1 MKLVVSLAI
10 FLAVNVLN
18 AQVNSLNLLYNS
30 VPGIGCHSNMSV
42 CLTTGALA
50 ESGAQ
55 IIVDWTDGDLDTLVV
70 FSAPNSQNCYL
81 FEHDYSQV
89 GVYNAVTE
97 VKSGTLG
104 GQLVGTQT
112 IEWVITSTNNCGFF
126 NIISL
131 LNPSATFLS
140 R

>member
-1 MKLVVSLAI
+1 MKLKLVISLAI
-10 FLAVNVLN
+10 ILSVNAVN

-70 FSAPNSQNCYL
+70 FSAPNSQNCYV

-89 GVYNAVTE
+89 GVYRWPA
-97 VKSGTLG
+97 
-104 GQLVGTQT
+104 
-112 IEWVITSTNNCGFF
+112 CG
-126 NIISL
+126 NS
-131 LNPSATFLS
+131 NY
-140 R
+140 RMGNY

>member
-1 MKLVVSLAI
+1 MKLKLVIILAI
-10 FLAVNVLN
+10 ILSVNAVN

-55 IIVDWTDGDLDTLVV
+55 IIVDWTDGDSDTLVV
-70 FSAPNSQNCYL
+70 FSAPNSQNCYV

-89 GVYNAVTE
+89 GVYNAVAE
-97 VKSGTLG
+97 VTSGTARSSG
-104 GQLVGTQT
+104 HADRLV
-112 IEWVITSTNNCGFF
+112 SFR
-126 NIISL
+126 
-131 LNPSATFLS
+131 S

>member
-1 MKLVVSLAI
+1 MKLKLVVSLFI

-55 IIVDWTDGDLDTLVV
+55 IIVDWTDGI
-70 FSAPNSQNCYL
+70 A
-81 FEHDYSQV
+81 
-89 GVYNAVTE
+89 
-97 VKSGTLG
+97 
-104 GQLVGTQT
+104 
-112 IEWVITSTNNCGFF
+112 
-126 NIISL
+126 
-131 LNPSATFLS
+131 
-140 R
+140 